1 MPKNA
6 IAIPTTQP
14 KVNMV
19 PVGFMLKL
27 VRRDKGLVSNETSSV
42 TGTASTLVAINY
54 FLVRTSPNTT
64 NAPAIARE
72 PALLLVGCPAN
83 AAL

>member
-27 VRRDKGLVSNETSSV
+27 VKRDRGLVSNDTSSV

-54 FLVRTSPNTT
+54 FLVRTAANKT
-64 NAPAIARE
+64 NAPAITRE
-72 PALLLVGCPAN
+72 PTLL
-83 AAL
+83 